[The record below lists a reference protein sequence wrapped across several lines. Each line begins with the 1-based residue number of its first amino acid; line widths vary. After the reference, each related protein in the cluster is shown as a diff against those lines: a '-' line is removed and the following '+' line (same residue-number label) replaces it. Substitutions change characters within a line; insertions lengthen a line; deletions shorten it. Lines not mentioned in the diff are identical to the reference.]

1 MLKLV
6 YFKMRALAE
15 APQLLL
21 NYCKINYEYIMSWDH
36 FDDEWSNV
44 KPKLAFKQLPM
55 MEVEDGTQICQ
66 SIAVLQY
73 IENLGGLKISNPVKA
88 AEATAVLQSAQEL
101 FAPLNPT
108 VNFAVGQDFNNK
120 RDSMRVN
127 LESRFSDLAR
137 YLDKYEGM
145 YFIDDTPRAAEFACF
160 HHLDL
165 SRNLDPEILNNFPR
179 LIKFVND
186 IEAIDSVSKY
196 LKNRPKLVIKIEKKN
211 SGRKIKT
218 ITRKQQQLL
227 SSKRSELLNVKTC
240 LF

>member
-1 MLKLV
+1 
-6 YFKMRALAE
+6 
-15 APQLLL
+15 
-21 NYCKINYEYIMSWDH
+21 MSWDH

-66 SIAVLQY
+66 SIAILQY
-73 IENLGGLKISNPVKA
+73 IENLGGLKISDPVKA

-120 RDSMRVN
+120 RESMRVN

-137 YLDKYEGM
+137 YLDKHEGR

-165 SRNLDPEILNNFPR
+165 SRELDPEILKKFPR
-179 LIKFVND
+179 LIKFVKD
-186 IEAIDSVSKY
+186 IEDIDTVSKY
-196 LKNRPKLVIKIEKKN
+196 LKNRPELVGVGTEPKLVINGTEHPTGVN
-211 SGRKIKT
+211 KT
-218 ITRKQQQLL
+218 
-227 SSKRSELLNVKTC
+227 
-240 LF
+240 

>member
-21 NYCKINYEYIMSWDH
+21 NYCEINYEYIMSWDH

-66 SIAVLQY
+66 SIAILHY
-73 IENLGGLKISNPVKA
+73 IESLGGLKISDPLMA
-88 AEATAVLQSAQEL
+88 AEAMAVLQSSQEL

-108 VNFAVGQDFNNK
+108 VNFAVGQDFKNK
-120 RDSMRVN
+120 RETMKAN
-127 LESRFSDLAR
+127 LENRFSDLAR
-137 YLDKYEGM
+137 YLDKHEGR

-165 SRNLDPEILNNFPR
+165 SRELDPEILEKFPR
-179 LIKFVND
+179 LIKFVKD
-186 IEAIDSVSKY
+186 IEDIDIVSKY
-196 LKNRPKLVIKIEKKN
+196 LKNRPKLVGVGIEPKLVIN
-211 SGRKIKT
+211 GIEHPTGVNKT
-218 ITRKQQQLL
+218 
-227 SSKRSELLNVKTC
+227 
-240 LF
+240 

>member
-66 SIAVLQY
+66 SIAILQY
-73 IENLGGLKISNPVKA
+73 IENLGGLKISDPVKA

-108 VNFAVGQDFNNK
+108 VNFAVSQDFNNK

-137 YLDKYEGM
+137 YLDKHEGR

-160 HHLDL
+160 HNLDL
-165 SRNLDPEILNNFPR
+165 SKELDPEILKKFPR
-179 LIKFVND
+179 LIKFVKD
-186 IEAIDSVSKY
+186 IEDIDTVSKY
-196 LKNRPKLVIKIEKKN
+196 LKNRPELVGVGTEPKLVINGTEHPTGVN
-211 SGRKIKT
+211 KT
-218 ITRKQQQLL
+218 
-227 SSKRSELLNVKTC
+227 
-240 LF
+240 

>member
-66 SIAVLQY
+66 SIAILQY

-137 YLDKYEGM
+137 YLDKHEGR

-165 SRNLDPEILNNFPR
+165 SRNLDPEILNKFPR

-196 LKNRPKLVIKIEKKN
+196 LKNRPKLVGVGIEPKLIIN
-211 SGRKIKT
+211 GTEHPTGVNKT
-218 ITRKQQQLL
+218 
-227 SSKRSELLNVKTC
+227 
-240 LF
+240 

>member
-44 KPKLAFKQLPM
+44 KPKLAFRQLPM

-66 SIAVLQY
+66 SIAILQY
-73 IENLGGLKISNPVKA
+73 IENLGGLKISDPLMA
-88 AEATAVLQSAQEL
+88 AEAMAVLQSAQEL

-108 VNFAVGQDFNNK
+108 VNFAVGQDFSNK
-120 RDSMRVN
+120 RDSMRIN

-137 YLDKYEGM
+137 YLDKHEGR

-165 SRNLDPEILNNFPR
+165 SRELDPEILKKFPR
-179 LIKFVND
+179 LIKFVKD
-186 IEAIDSVSKY
+186 IEDIDTVSKY
-196 LKNRPKLVIKIEKKN
+196 LKNRPELVGVGTEPKLVINGTEHPTGVN
-211 SGRKIKT
+211 KT
-218 ITRKQQQLL
+218 
-227 SSKRSELLNVKTC
+227 
-240 LF
+240 

>member
-36 FDDEWSNV
+36 FDDEWSNI

-66 SIAVLQY
+66 SIAILQY
-73 IENLGGLKISNPVKA
+73 IENLGGLKISDPVKA

-165 SRNLDPEILNNFPR
+165 SRNLDPEILNKFPR

-196 LKNRPKLVIKIEKKN
+196 LKNRPKLVGVGIEPKLIIN
-211 SGRKIKT
+211 GTEHPTGVNKT
-218 ITRKQQQLL
+218 
-227 SSKRSELLNVKTC
+227 
-240 LF
+240 

>member
-36 FDDEWSNV
+36 FHDEWSNV

-66 SIAVLQY
+66 STAILQY

-137 YLDKYEGM
+137 YLDKYEGR

-165 SRNLDPEILNNFPR
+165 SRNLDPEILNKFPR

-196 LKNRPKLVIKIEKKN
+196 LKNRPKLVGVGIEPKLIIN
-211 SGRKIKT
+211 GTEHPTGVNKT
-218 ITRKQQQLL
+218 
-227 SSKRSELLNVKTC
+227 
-240 LF
+240 

>member
-137 YLDKYEGM
+137 YLDKYEGT

-165 SRNLDPEILNNFPR
+165 SRNLDPEILNKFPR

-186 IEAIDSVSKY
+186 IENIDSVSKY
-196 LKNRPKLVIKIEKKN
+196 LKNRPKLVGVGIEPKLVIN
-211 SGRKIKT
+211 GTGHLTGVNKT
-218 ITRKQQQLL
+218 
-227 SSKRSELLNVKTC
+227 
-240 LF
+240 

>member
-1 MLKLV
+1 
-6 YFKMRALAE
+6 
-15 APQLLL
+15 
-21 NYCKINYEYIMSWDH
+21 MSWDH

-137 YLDKYEGM
+137 YLDKYEGT

-196 LKNRPKLVIKIEKKN
+196 LKNRPKLVGVGIEPKLVIN
-211 SGRKIKT
+211 GTEHPTGVNKT
-218 ITRKQQQLL
+218 
-227 SSKRSELLNVKTC
+227 
-240 LF
+240 

>member
-1 MLKLV
+1 
-6 YFKMRALAE
+6 
-15 APQLLL
+15 
-21 NYCKINYEYIMSWDH
+21 MSWDH

-66 SIAVLQY
+66 SIAILQY
-73 IENLGGLKISNPVKA
+73 IENLGGLKISDPVKA

-120 RDSMRVN
+120 RDSMRVI

-137 YLDKYEGM
+137 YLDKHEGR

-165 SRNLDPEILNNFPR
+165 SRELDPEILKKFPR
-179 LIKFVND
+179 LIKFVKD
-186 IEAIDSVSKY
+186 IEDIDTVSKY
-196 LKNRPKLVIKIEKKN
+196 LKNRPELVGVGTEPKLVINGTEHPTGVN
-211 SGRKIKT
+211 KT
-218 ITRKQQQLL
+218 
-227 SSKRSELLNVKTC
+227 
-240 LF
+240 

>member
-21 NYCKINYEYIMSWDH
+21 NYCEINYEYIMSWDH

-66 SIAVLQY
+66 STAILQY

-108 VNFAVGQDFNNK
+108 VNFAVGQDFINK
-120 RDSMRVN
+120 RDSMRIN

-137 YLDKYEGM
+137 YLDKHEGR

-165 SRNLDPEILNNFPR
+165 SRELDPEILKKFPR
-179 LIKFVND
+179 LIKFVKD
-186 IEAIDSVSKY
+186 IEDIDAVSTY
-196 LKNRPKLVIKIEKKN
+196 LKNRPELVGVGTEPKLVINGTEHPT
-211 SGRKIKT
+211 GVMKT
-218 ITRKQQQLL
+218 
-227 SSKRSELLNVKTC
+227 
-240 LF
+240 

>member
-1 MLKLV
+1 
-6 YFKMRALAE
+6 
-15 APQLLL
+15 
-21 NYCKINYEYIMSWDH
+21 MSWDH

-120 RDSMRVN
+120 RDIMRVN
-127 LESRFSDLAR
+127 LESRFTDLAR
-137 YLDKYEGM
+137 YLDKHEGR

-165 SRNLDPEILNNFPR
+165 SRNLDPEILNKFPR

-196 LKNRPKLVIKIEKKN
+196 LKNRPKLVGVGIEPKLVIN
-211 SGRKIKT
+211 GTEHPTGVNKT
-218 ITRKQQQLL
+218 
-227 SSKRSELLNVKTC
+227 
-240 LF
+240 

>member
-1 MLKLV
+1 
-6 YFKMRALAE
+6 
-15 APQLLL
+15 
-21 NYCKINYEYIMSWDH
+21 MSWDH

-66 SIAVLQY
+66 SIAILQY

-120 RDSMRVN
+120 RNSMRVN

-137 YLDKYEGM
+137 YLDKYEGT

-165 SRNLDPEILNNFPR
+165 SRNLDPEILNKFPR

-186 IEAIDSVSKY
+186 IENIDSVSKY
-196 LKNRPKLVIKIEKKN
+196 LKNRPKLVGVGIEPKLVINGTEHSTGVNKA
-211 SGRKIKT
+211 
-218 ITRKQQQLL
+218 
-227 SSKRSELLNVKTC
+227 
-240 LF
+240 

>member
-44 KPKLAFKQLPM
+44 KPKLVFKQLPM

-66 SIAVLQY
+66 SIAILQY

-137 YLDKYEGM
+137 YLDKYEGT

-196 LKNRPKLVIKIEKKN
+196 LKNRPKLVGVGIEPKLVIN
-211 SGRKIKT
+211 GTEHPTGVNKT
-218 ITRKQQQLL
+218 
-227 SSKRSELLNVKTC
+227 
-240 LF
+240 

>member
-21 NYCKINYEYIMSWDH
+21 NYCGINYEYIMSWDH

-66 SIAVLQY
+66 SIAILHY
-73 IENLGGLKISNPVKA
+73 IESLGGLKISDPLMA
-88 AEATAVLQSAQEL
+88 AEAMAVLQSSQEL

-108 VNFAVGQDFNNK
+108 VNFAVGQDFKNK
-120 RDSMRVN
+120 RDSMKTN

-137 YLDKYEGM
+137 YLDKHEGR

-165 SRNLDPEILNNFPR
+165 SRELDPEILEKFPR
-179 LIKFVND
+179 LIKFVKD
-186 IEAIDSVSKY
+186 IEDIDIVSKY
-196 LKNRPKLVIKIEKKN
+196 LKNRPKLVGVGIEPKLVIN
-211 SGRKIKT
+211 GIEHPTGVNKT
-218 ITRKQQQLL
+218 
-227 SSKRSELLNVKTC
+227 
-240 LF
+240 

>member
-21 NYCKINYEYIMSWDH
+21 NYCEINYEYIMSWDH

-66 SIAVLQY
+66 SIAILQY
-73 IENLGGLKISNPVKA
+73 IENLGGLKISDPVKA

-120 RDSMRVN
+120 RESMRVN

-137 YLDKYEGM
+137 YLDKHEGR

-165 SRNLDPEILNNFPR
+165 SRELDPEILKKFPR
-179 LIKFVND
+179 LIKFVKD
-186 IEAIDSVSKY
+186 IEDIDTVSKY
-196 LKNRPKLVIKIEKKN
+196 LKNRPELVGVGTEPKLVINGTERPTGVN
-211 SGRKIKT
+211 KT
-218 ITRKQQQLL
+218 
-227 SSKRSELLNVKTC
+227 
-240 LF
+240 

>member
-21 NYCKINYEYIMSWDH
+21 NYCEINYEYIMSWDH

-66 SIAVLQY
+66 SIAILQY

-137 YLDKYEGM
+137 YLDKYEGR

-165 SRNLDPEILNNFPR
+165 SRNLDPEIPNKFPR

-196 LKNRPKLVIKIEKKN
+196 LKNRPKLVGVGIEPKLVIN
-211 SGRKIKT
+211 GTEHPTGVNKT
-218 ITRKQQQLL
+218 
-227 SSKRSELLNVKTC
+227 
-240 LF
+240 

>member
-36 FDDEWSNV
+36 FDDEWSNI

-66 SIAVLQY
+66 SIAILQY
-73 IENLGGLKISNPVKA
+73 IENLGGLKISDPVKA

-137 YLDKYEGM
+137 YLDKHEGR

-165 SRNLDPEILNNFPR
+165 SRELDPEILKKFPR
-179 LIKFVND
+179 LIKFVKD
-186 IEAIDSVSKY
+186 IEDIDTVSKY
-196 LKNRPKLVIKIEKKN
+196 LKNRPELVGVGTEPKLVINGTEHPTGVN
-211 SGRKIKT
+211 KT
-218 ITRKQQQLL
+218 
-227 SSKRSELLNVKTC
+227 
-240 LF
+240 

>member
-66 SIAVLQY
+66 STAILQY

-120 RDSMRVN
+120 RDSMRIN

-137 YLDKYEGM
+137 YLEKHEGR

-165 SRNLDPEILNNFPR
+165 SRNLDPEILNKFPR

-186 IEAIDSVSKY
+186 IENIDSVSKY
-196 LKNRPKLVIKIEKKN
+196 LKNRPKLVGVGIEPKLIIN
-211 SGRKIKT
+211 ETEHPTGVNKT
-218 ITRKQQQLL
+218 
-227 SSKRSELLNVKTC
+227 
-240 LF
+240 

>member
-15 APQLLL
+15 APQLLM

-165 SRNLDPEILNNFPR
+165 SRNLDPEILNKFPR

-196 LKNRPKLVIKIEKKN
+196 LKNRPKLVGVGIEPKLIIN
-211 SGRKIKT
+211 GTEHPTGVNKT
-218 ITRKQQQLL
+218 
-227 SSKRSELLNVKTC
+227 
-240 LF
+240 

>member
-66 SIAVLQY
+66 SIAILHY
-73 IENLGGLKISNPVKA
+73 IESLGGLKISDPLMA
-88 AEATAVLQSAQEL
+88 AEAMAVLQSSQEL

-108 VNFAVGQDFNNK
+108 VNFAVGQDFKNK
-120 RDSMRVN
+120 RDTMKAN

-137 YLDKYEGM
+137 YLDKHEGR

-165 SRNLDPEILNNFPR
+165 SRELDPEILEKFPR
-179 LIKFVND
+179 LIKFVKD
-186 IEAIDSVSKY
+186 IENIDIVSKY
-196 LKNRPKLVIKIEKKN
+196 LKNRPKLVGVGIEPKLVIN
-211 SGRKIKT
+211 GTEHPTGLNKT
-218 ITRKQQQLL
+218 
-227 SSKRSELLNVKTC
+227 
-240 LF
+240 

>member
-66 SIAVLQY
+66 SIAILQY
-73 IENLGGLKISNPVKA
+73 IENLGGLKISDPVKA

-108 VNFAVGQDFNNK
+108 VNFAVGQDFNKK

-137 YLDKYEGM
+137 YLDKHEGR

-160 HHLDL
+160 HNLDL
-165 SRNLDPEILNNFPR
+165 SKELDPEILKKFPR
-179 LIKFVND
+179 LIKFVKD
-186 IEAIDSVSKY
+186 IEDIDTVSKY
-196 LKNRPKLVIKIEKKN
+196 LKNRPELVGVGTEPKLVINGTEHPTGVN
-211 SGRKIKT
+211 KT
-218 ITRKQQQLL
+218 
-227 SSKRSELLNVKTC
+227 
-240 LF
+240 

>member
-21 NYCKINYEYIMSWDH
+21 NYCEINYEYIMSWDH
-36 FDDEWSNV
+36 FDDEWSNI
-44 KPKLAFKQLPM
+44 KPKLAFRQLPM
-55 MEVEDGTQICQ
+55 MEVEDGNQICQ
-66 SIAVLQY
+66 SIAILQY
-73 IENLGGLKISNPVKA
+73 IENLGGLKISDPLMA
-88 AEATAVLQSAQEL
+88 AEAMAVLQSAQEL

-108 VNFAVGQDFNNK
+108 VNFAVGQDFSNK
-120 RDSMRVN
+120 RDSMRIN

-137 YLDKYEGM
+137 YLDKHEGR

-165 SRNLDPEILNNFPR
+165 SRNLDPEILKKFPR

-186 IEAIDSVSKY
+186 IEDIDSVSKY
-196 LKNRPKLVIKIEKKN
+196 LKNRPKLVGVGIEPKLGIN
-211 SGRKIKT
+211 GTEHPTGVNKT
-218 ITRKQQQLL
+218 
-227 SSKRSELLNVKTC
+227 
-240 LF
+240 

>member
-66 SIAVLQY
+66 STAILQY

-120 RDSMRVN
+120 RDSMRIN

-165 SRNLDPEILNNFPR
+165 SRNLDPEILNKFPR

-186 IEAIDSVSKY
+186 IENIDSVSKY
-196 LKNRPKLVIKIEKKN
+196 LKNRPKLVGVGIEPKLVINGTEHSTGVNKA
-211 SGRKIKT
+211 
-218 ITRKQQQLL
+218 
-227 SSKRSELLNVKTC
+227 
-240 LF
+240 

>member
-21 NYCKINYEYIMSWDH
+21 NYCEINYEYIMSWDH
-36 FDDEWSNV
+36 FDDEWSNI
-44 KPKLAFKQLPM
+44 KPKLAFRQLPM

-66 SIAVLQY
+66 SIAILQY
-73 IENLGGLKISNPVKA
+73 IENLGGLKISDPLMA
-88 AEATAVLQSAQEL
+88 AEAMAVLQSAQEL

-108 VNFAVGQDFNNK
+108 VNFAVGQDFSNK

-137 YLDKYEGM
+137 YLDKHEGR

-165 SRNLDPEILNNFPR
+165 SRNLDPEILKKFPR

-186 IEAIDSVSKY
+186 IEDIDSVSKY
-196 LKNRPKLVIKIEKKN
+196 LKNRPKLVGVGIEPKLVIN
-211 SGRKIKT
+211 GTEHPTGVNKT
-218 ITRKQQQLL
+218 
-227 SSKRSELLNVKTC
+227 
-240 LF
+240 

>member
-21 NYCKINYEYIMSWDH
+21 NYCGINYEYIMSWDH

-66 SIAVLQY
+66 SIAILQY
-73 IENLGGLKISNPVKA
+73 IENLGGLKISDPLMA
-88 AEATAVLQSAQEL
+88 AEAMAVLQSSQEL

-108 VNFAVGQDFNNK
+108 VNFAVGQDFKNK
-120 RDSMRVN
+120 RDTMKAN

-137 YLDKYEGM
+137 YLDKHEGR

-165 SRNLDPEILNNFPR
+165 SRELDPEILEKFPR
-179 LIKFVND
+179 LIKFVKD
-186 IEAIDSVSKY
+186 IEDIDIVSKY
-196 LKNRPKLVIKIEKKN
+196 LKNRPKLVGVGIEPKLVIN
-211 SGRKIKT
+211 GTEHPTGVNKT
-218 ITRKQQQLL
+218 
-227 SSKRSELLNVKTC
+227 
-240 LF
+240 

>member
-1 MLKLV
+1 
-6 YFKMRALAE
+6 MRALAE

-66 SIAVLQY
+66 SIAILQY
-73 IENLGGLKISNPVKA
+73 IENLGGLKISDPVKA

-137 YLDKYEGM
+137 YLDKYEGT

-165 SRNLDPEILNNFPR
+165 SRNLDPEILNKFPR

-186 IEAIDSVSKY
+186 IENIDSVSKY
-196 LKNRPKLVIKIEKKN
+196 LKNRPKLVGVGIEPKLIIN
-211 SGRKIKT
+211 GTEHPTGVNKT
-218 ITRKQQQLL
+218 
-227 SSKRSELLNVKTC
+227 
-240 LF
+240 

>member
-66 SIAVLQY
+66 SIAILQY

-196 LKNRPKLVIKIEKKN
+196 LKNRPKLVGVGIEPKLVIN
-211 SGRKIKT
+211 GTEHPTGVNKT
-218 ITRKQQQLL
+218 
-227 SSKRSELLNVKTC
+227 
-240 LF
+240 